1 MGELRLSFATFAHG
15 TGLKVTFLAL
25 AYLDLALT
33 LYALSVGHVELNPLV
48 AGLQDRPLGLLL
60 VKVGMPVLIAW
71 LVPARLL
78 LPSIALLFAVT
89 GWNVASLTLPG

>member
-15 TGLKVTFLAL
+15 TGYKVTFLAL

-48 AGLQDRPLGLLL
+48 AGLQDRPLGLLF